1 MPEQWEPLTEGQ
13 SRQDLLIRSV
23 DIALAIAEI
32 NRTAE
37 VQKILADAK
46 RILSFYEKGPVE

>member
-1 MPEQWEPLTEGQ
+1 MPEPLTEGQ

-46 RILSFYEKGPVE
+46 KILSFYEKGPIE